1 MATRDFLSG
10 HPGHLDEHQTT
21 TLTQFRSNLES
32 ANLAPATPEARQAKA
47 SEIGY
52 DRYDDQTLLR
62 FLRARKF
69 DLPKAQIMWEAN
81 EKWRKEFG
89 TDEIA
94 ANGYPYPEGPQV
106 MAFYPQFYHKTDREG
121 RPIYIEQLGKLDTTK
136 LAALTNQ
143 DRQLHHLVDEYEKFL
158 GSRLP
163 ATSKE
168 TGGLVETSCT
178 ILDLTNAGI
187 STFYKVKDYVSAAS
201 GIGQNHYPETMGHMF
216 IINVSHIPHY
226 LGTDRFQIS
235 LLLLLPHG

>member
-1 MATRDFLSG
+1 
-10 HPGHLDEHQTT
+10 
-21 TLTQFRSNLES
+21 
-32 ANLAPATPEARQAKA
+32 
-47 SEIGY
+47 
-52 DRYDDQTLLR
+52 
-62 FLRARKF
+62 
-69 DLPKAQIMWEAN
+69 
-81 EKWRKEFG
+81 
-89 TDEIA
+89 
-94 ANGYPYPEGPQV
+94 

-187 STFYKVKDYVSAAS
+187 STFYKGESKFLCTVGMSERARGARQVPAW
-201 GIGQNHYPETMGHMF
+201 H
-216 IINVSHIPHY
+216 
-226 LGTDRFQIS
+226 L
-235 LLLLLPHG
+235 